1 MQAEKIERLMQAETV
16 SGEELGRLIIETD
29 IERYRQQLGLSE
41 EPDGVPVR
49 QETLNALTEKISTVE
64 DAETLECYLMLQNYI
79 RYAQAISYAY
89 NQQAQNGFCR
99 LLMYMTQAQQVE
111 HARYTLE
118 MLPMI
123 MTETQFRE
131 MPPPGAIARM
141 RGVALVADSFPCRP
155 KCLDAND
162 YFVMPELDCFQEMM
176 SLEHCATFA
185 DKLEY
190 FRNDLLLDGL
200 RKQAAYNKL
209 FELIAERLS
218 MPDFT
223 VFCTD
228 ISGITEQIR
237 EFNAQQA
244 EMQNEIAGEG
254 AAYARKL
261 EILQTVFRPIGLSAT
276 VFPDE
281 AVSAVRELL
290 QDLNLFRDPLHDPVT
305 LLLGEGGTD
314 GLQKGY

>member
-16 SGEELGRLIIETD
+16 SGEELGRLLIETD
-29 IERYRQQLGLSE
+29 IERYRQQLGLSA
-41 EPDGVPVR
+41 EPDSITVR
-49 QETLNALTEKISTVE
+49 QELLDALTEKISTVE

-79 RYAQAISYAY
+79 RYAQAMSYAY

-131 MPPPGAIARM
+131 MPPPGVIARM
-141 RGVALVADSFPCRP
+141 RGVAIVAESFPCRP
-155 KCLDAND
+155 KCLDVND
-162 YFVMPELDCFQEMM
+162 YFVEPELDCFQEMM

-190 FRNDLLLDGL
+190 FRNDLLLDGI
-200 RKQAAYNKL
+200 RRQSAYNKL

-218 MPDFT
+218 MPEFT

-228 ISGITEQIR
+228 VSGITEQIR

-244 EMQNEIAGEG
+244 ELRNEIAGEG
-254 AAYARKL
+254 AAYEKKQ
-261 EILQTVFRPIGLSAT
+261 EILQTVFRPITLSAAA
-276 VFPDE
+276 FSDE
-281 AVSAVRELL
+281 AVSAVREQLR
-290 QDLNLFRDPLHDPVT
+290 DLSLFRNPRPDPVM
-305 LLLGEGGTD
+305 LLLGEGSTN